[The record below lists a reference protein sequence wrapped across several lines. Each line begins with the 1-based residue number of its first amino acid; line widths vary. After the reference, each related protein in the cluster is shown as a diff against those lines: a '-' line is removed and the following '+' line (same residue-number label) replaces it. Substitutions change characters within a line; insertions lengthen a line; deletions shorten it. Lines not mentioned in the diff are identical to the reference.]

1 MPSRIGSLTFADM
14 RKDAVITVRV
24 PRPTRRRLETL
35 ARREGRSL
43 SQQIERLIESGLG
56 EIEAGGTAVSATG
69 STAGLLA
76 SEPVPEYAEFRAVRT
91 LLSASLLRRARRR
104 GSARR

>member
-1 MPSRIGSLTFADM
+1 LGIGSNTFDDM

-43 SQQIERLIESGLG
+43 SQQIERLIERGLDEVG
-56 EIEAGGTAVSATG
+56 PAEPAPSTG
-69 STAGLLA
+69 RTAGLLA
-76 SEPVPEYAEFRAVRT
+76 SEPVPEWADFRSVRT
-91 LLSASLLRRARRR
+91 FLSASLLRKAGHRRAPRR
-104 GSARR
+104 

>member
-1 MPSRIGSLTFADM
+1 M

-43 SQQIERLIESGLG
+43 SQQIERLIEKGLDG
-56 EIEAGGTAVSATG
+56 DAAVEEPSATGGTAGILVG
-69 STAGLLA
+69 
-76 SEPVPEYAEFRAVRT
+76 EPVPEYGDFRSVRT
-91 LLSASLLRRARRR
+91 FLSASLLRRVSRR
-104 GSARR
+104 GAPRR

>member
-1 MPSRIGSLTFADM
+1 M

-24 PRPTRRRLETL
+24 PRPTRRRLEAL

-43 SQQIERLIESGLG
+43 SQQIERLIEGGLG
-56 EIEAGGTAVSATG
+56 RVDSDAAPGATG

-76 SEPVPEYAEFRAVRT
+76 SEPSPEFGDFREVRT
-91 LLSASLLRRARRR
+91 LLSESLLRRTRPRGPARR
-104 GSARR
+104 

>member
-1 MPSRIGSLTFADM
+1 M

-24 PRPTRRRLETL
+24 PRPTRRRIEAL

-43 SQQIERLIESGLG
+43 SQQVQRLIENGLD
-56 EIEAGGTAVSATG
+56 ETDAAEATASATG

-76 SEPVPEYAEFRAVRT
+76 SEPVPEYADFRSVRT
-91 LLSASLLRRARRR
+91 LLSASLLRKAGRR
-104 GSARR
+104 GPRSR

>member
-1 MPSRIGSLTFADM
+1 M

-43 SQQIERLIESGLG
+43 SQQIERLIERGLD
-56 EIEAGGTAVSATG
+56 EAGPHEAPATG
-69 STAGLLA
+69 PTAGLLA
-76 SEPVPEYAEFRAVRT
+76 SEPVPEFSDFRAVRQF
-91 LLSASLLRRARRR
+91 LSASLLRRARRVP
-104 GSARR
+104 RRR

>member
-1 MPSRIGSLTFADM
+1 M

-24 PRPTRRRLETL
+24 PRPTRRRLEAL

-43 SQQIERLIESGLG
+43 SQQIERLIEGGLG
-56 EIEAGGTAVSATG
+56 AVDADAAPVATG

-76 SEPVPEYAEFRAVRT
+76 SEPTPEYGDFRAVRT
-91 LLSASLLRRARRR
+91 LLSKSLLRRARPRGPVRR
-104 GSARR
+104 